1 MVTPTIF
8 TSKIG
13 HSFEVEVEAM
23 PATSFSLEKNLY
35 PISLLKD
42 LSKLKEQGIFLCGG
56 SALALFLGHSIN
68 TIKDYDFYCKDA
80 NTQKYFEQYLITN
93 QGMVKTH
100 VTDNALTFAPR
111 SGSIKS
117 KVQIIIRNF
126 YPDYQAVFADFDFSI
141 CKVGYMG
148 DYNYCF
154 GPTARQHIL
163 EKKLV
168 LEGKATSDFF
178 KRWFKYDLK
187 GFKMPREQ
195 VADILKTVQN
205 INFDARL
212 DMGY

>member
-1 MVTPTIF
+1 MAIF
-8 TSKIG
+8 TT
-13 HSFEVEVEAM
+13 FAVEAT

-35 PISLLKD
+35 PIRLLKD
-42 LSKLKEQGIFLCGG
+42 LPKLREQGIFLCGG
-56 SALALFLGHSIN
+56 SALSLFLGHSIN
-68 TIKDYDFYCKDA
+68 TIKDYDFYCKDDQTRY
-80 NTQKYFEQYLITN
+80 NFEQYLTSHL
-93 QGMVKTH
+93 GMIKTH
-100 VTDNALTFAPR
+100 VSDNALTFDPR
-111 SGSIKS
+111 SGSTKS

-141 CKVGYMG
+141 CKVGYLG

-168 LEGKATSDFF
+168 LEGKATDDFF
-178 KRWFKYDLK
+178 KRWYKYDLK

-195 VADILKTVQN
+195 VAEILKTVQN